1 MFEMKSNVTF
11 IKKPELF
18 AQLKLKDH
26 EFYGVIDSA
35 LKDHLPEWINSS
47 KKVFWLKSPESQK
60 NLKVYEEIT
69 SFFLA
74 CGISRSSHL
83 FAIGGGATTDLAG
96 FAAATLLRG
105 LAWTAVPTTLLAMVD
120 GSIGGKV
127 AINTPEGK
135 NLLGAFHA
143 PEAVY
148 ICHDFLS
155 SLPASEIQS
164 GSGEVLKYCFLSK
177 KIADLVTHKANLDV
191 IAFEC
196 AQFKTQIVGRDFKE
210 QNERAILNL
219 GHTLGH
225 AFESHLSIPHG
236 TAVAMGL
243 RYLLEIFSPERVTD
257 WNKLSVALNLPL
269 EPLEVK
275 SYSAFS
281 LSAFVQFLK
290 VDKKKSLQN
299 IKVILVKEIG
309 HCYIHEMPFSEL
321 LEKIEKHEAFN

>member
-18 AQLKLKDH
+18 AQLKLQEP

-35 LKDHLPEWINSS
+35 LKDHLPDWINSS
-47 KKVFWLKSPESQK
+47 KKVFWLNSPEAQK

-74 CGISRSSHL
+74 CGISRSSQL
-83 FAIGGGATTDLAG
+83 VAIGGGATTDLAG

-105 LAWTAVPTTLLAMVD
+105 LRWIAVPTTLLAMVD

-127 AINTPEGK
+127 AVNTPEGK

-143 PEAVY
+143 PEAVFV
-148 ICHDFLS
+148 CHDFLS
-155 SLPASEIQS
+155 SLPAIEIQS
-164 GSGEVLKYCFLSK
+164 GSGEILKYCFLSK
-177 KIADLVTHKANLDV
+177 KIADLVMSKASLDI

-196 AQFKTQIVGRDFKE
+196 AQFKTQIVERDFKE
-210 QNERAILNL
+210 QNERALLNL
-219 GHTLGH
+219 GHTMGH
-225 AFESHLSIPHG
+225 AFESHLKIPHG
-236 TAVAMGL
+236 SAVAMGL
-243 RYLLEIFSPERVTD
+243 RYLLEIFSPEMLPD
-257 WNKLSVALNLPL
+257 WNKLALGLNLSL
-269 EPLEVK
+269 ESLDVK

-281 LSAFVQFLK
+281 LSQFVQFLK

-299 IKVILVKEIG
+299 IKVILVKDIG

-321 LEKIEKHEAFN
+321 LKKIEKHEAFN